1 VDEDV
6 RRILEGPNVA
16 HIATVL
22 PDGAPHSV
30 PIWILFED
38 ERIVFFTQKGT
49 RKEKNIEHDP
59 RVAVS
64 VLDSKNPYRQAW
76 LRGRVVDRRED
87 EGIWDAIDR
96 MSEKYIGEAF
106 PWRSPDS
113 VLYTVEIERSGFY
126 GLPFDPPDSP
136 SQ

>member
-6 RRILEGPNVA
+6 RRILEGPNFA
-16 HIATVL
+16 HIATAL

-59 RVAVS
+59 RVAMS

-96 MSEKYIGEAF
+96 MSRKYTGEAF

-126 GLPFDPPDSP
+126 GLPFEP
-136 SQ
+136 

>member
-1 VDEDV
+1 MDEDV
-6 RRILEGPNVA
+6 RRILEEGPNVA

-22 PDGAPHSV
+22 PDGGPHSV
-30 PIWILFED
+30 PVWFILED
-38 ERIVFFTQKGT
+38 VGRIAFFTQKGT
-49 RKEKNIEHDP
+49 RKERNIERDP
-59 RVAVS
+59 RVAFS
-64 VLDSKNPYRQAW
+64 ILDATNPYRQVW

-87 EGIWDAIDR
+87 DGIWETIDR
-96 MSEKYIGEAF
+96 MSVKYIDKAF

-126 GLPFDPPDSP
+126 GLPFSP